1 MEVLT
6 EYSSPIVLAKVIE
19 KAAEEASDPYFVSI
33 ARRAKVVQDRFQRG
47 QTDTARALEELF
59 RGIEL
64 ADRREK
70 RSHSESTIS
79 HEEARRKR

>member
-6 EYSSPIVLAKVIE
+6 DYSSPIVLAKVIE
-19 KAAEEASDPYFVSI
+19 RAAEEAIDPYFVSI
-33 ARRAKVVQDRFQRG
+33 ARRAKVVQDRLQRG

-59 RGIEL
+59 REIEL
-64 ADRREK
+64 ANRREK
-70 RSHSESTIS
+70 RSHTESTIS